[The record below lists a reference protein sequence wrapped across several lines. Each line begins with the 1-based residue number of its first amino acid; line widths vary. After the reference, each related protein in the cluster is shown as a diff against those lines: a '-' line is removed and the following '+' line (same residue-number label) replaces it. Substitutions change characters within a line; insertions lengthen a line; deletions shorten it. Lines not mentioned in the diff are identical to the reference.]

1 MKFDNLL
8 RYAVRILTSYTGE
21 FPLQSWLKNF
31 FRENPQMGSRDRKQ
45 VSEMA
50 YCYFR
55 LGHSLKNISKEDRI
69 LAGLFLCNNE
79 KEQILEHLRPEWH
92 EQMEEPLEDKL
103 EIVRTAFPEF
113 DPLEIFP
120 WKNLLSAGIDHKAF
134 CISFLKKPRLF
145 IRVRPGYELSIA
157 AKLVKHNIEYP

>member
-1 MKFDNLL
+1 MKYDNLL
-8 RYAVRILTSYTGE
+8 RYAVRVLNSFSGE
-21 FPLQSWLKNF
+21 FPLHSWMKSF

-69 LAGLFLCNNE
+69 LTGLFLCNNE
-79 KEQILEHLRPEWH
+79 KEQILEHLRPEWY
-92 EQMEEPLEDKL
+92 EQMEVPLESKL

-120 WKNLLSAGIDHKAF
+120 WKNLLSAGVDHLSY
-134 CISFLKKPRLF
+134 CISFLEKPRLF
-145 IRVRPGYELSIA
+145 IRVRPGQDSSLKS
-157 AKLVKHNIEYP
+157 KLVKQNIEFL